1 MTNKLGSSNPNR
13 IPKQKDKKLK
23 KINLDKQKKIYDLI
37 KHALQAQKNSKSEFS
52 NFAVGCSLLCEDG
65 TIIYGTNI
73 ESAVY
78 PSTLCAERVAIY
90 SALSQGHNKFKAIAF
105 SHTAVPS

>member
-13 IPKQKDKKLK
+13 IPKQKNKNFK
-23 KINLDKQKKIYDLI
+23 KIDLYKQKNIYDLI
-37 KHALQAQKNSKSEFS
+37 KHALEAQKNSQSDFS
-52 NFAVGCSLLCEDG
+52 NFAVGCSLLCDDG

-78 PSTLCAERVAIY
+78 PSTLCARKGCNILCSISRLY
-90 SALSQGHNKFKAIAF
+90 
-105 SHTAVPS
+105 